1 MRISDWSS
9 DVCSSDL
16 IGYIVFDQRLCYLIG
31 NDVASVSHARQ
42 VLVFSQ
48 CTAAWQVCFFAHLS
62 PGPTVLQVIHKSHIV
77 FPKRLFSYSPYHRD
91 TGNKTIKL
99 IRWKKVIAIITPM
112 HFSKVFFLL
121 IIAYLHIVIQK
132 LQKV

>member
-48 CTAAWQVCFFAHLS
+48 CTAAWQVCFCAHLS
-62 PGPTVLQVIHKSHIV
+62 PGPTDLQVIHKSHIV
-77 FPKRLFSYSPYHRD
+77 FPKRLFRYSQSHRD
-91 TGNKTIKL
+91 TGKETKKL
-99 IRWKKVIAIITPM
+99 IRWKNVRAIYKPKEL
-112 HFSKVFFLL
+112 SQEDRKS
-121 IIAYLHIVIQK
+121 AE
-132 LQKV
+132 